1 MAEPKVWV
9 FFYGSFINLNVLRGA
24 GLVPDRVEVARLG
37 GFDIVIGPLAN
48 LVRSDQHSVYGIL
61 VTATHAELGRLYD
74 YARDKL
80 GGTYLAEAVLVETGG
95 TWRAALCYIAPEM
108 EPSPPSSDYIDRHGF
123 PAWYLARRDDWSAP
137 LQCLKEKRGA
147 TRAANEET

>member
-9 FFYGSFINLNVLRGA
+9 FFYGSFINLEVLRGA

-48 LVRSDQHSVYGIL
+48 LIRSDQHSVYGIL

-74 YARDKL
+74 YARDQL
-80 GGTYLAEAVLVETGG
+80 GGTYLPEAVLAETSGA
-95 TWRAALCYIAPEM
+95 WRPALCYIAPPM
-108 EPSPPSSDYIDRHGF
+108 EPRPPANDYLDRIVVPARQHGF
-123 PAWYLARRDDWSAP
+123 PAWYLAR
-137 LQCLKEKRGA
+137 L
-147 TRAANEET
+147 EEFRPV